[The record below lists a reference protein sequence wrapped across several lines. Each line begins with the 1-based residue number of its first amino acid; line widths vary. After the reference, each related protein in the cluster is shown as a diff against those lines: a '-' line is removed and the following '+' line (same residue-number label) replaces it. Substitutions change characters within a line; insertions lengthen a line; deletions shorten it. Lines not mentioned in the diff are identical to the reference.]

1 MIAVQKLFGCI
12 DMLKSAASIALA
24 QILDGAFA
32 LEKVLDPLDNGFQSS
47 DVLEIISGLTQDN
60 TLDKLVSGAA
70 ALRKVGTLGDITI
83 NELLEV
89 LKPHVPELK

>member
-1 MIAVQKLFGCI
+1 
-12 DMLKSAASIALA
+12 MLKSAASIALA

-47 DVLEIISGLTQDN
+47 DVLEIISGLTQDS
-60 TLDKLVSGAA
+60 TLDKLTSGAA

-89 LKPHVPELK
+89 LKPHVPALK